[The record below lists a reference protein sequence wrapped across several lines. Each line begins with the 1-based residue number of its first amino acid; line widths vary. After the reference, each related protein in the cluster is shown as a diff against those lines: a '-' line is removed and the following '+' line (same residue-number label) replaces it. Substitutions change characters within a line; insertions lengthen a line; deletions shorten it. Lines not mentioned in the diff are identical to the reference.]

1 MLLEL
6 LVLQITNIVLMLLI
20 RRGYQI
26 TNIVINVVNTAWIPD
41 Y

>member
-6 LVLQITNIVLMLLI
+6 LVLQITNIVLMLLELLVL
-20 RRGYQI
+20 QI
-26 TNIVINVVNTAWIPD
+26 TNIVINVVRTTCAPD